1 METITTPVRRNKAA
15 RVSLIAGILSIICY
29 WSRSII
35 TLILWIMAEY
45 TVPDID
51 NSLRQVI
58 YYFVLVFNGIPPIT
72 AITAG
77 IVSLGQIK
85 KSQEMGKGYAITGIV
100 LGCLILIPVLL
111 ILYQA
116 TIRILMNS

>member
-1 METITTPVRRNKAA
+1 
-15 RVSLIAGILSIICY
+15 
-29 WSRSII
+29 
-35 TLILWIMAEY
+35 MAEY